1 MKLGAQLYT
10 VREFTK
16 DLDGISESLKKI
28 ADIGYTTVQVSGT
41 CPYDGEWLKTE
52 LDKNGLECVLT
63 HYPPKFML
71 PDLDAT
77 ISKHKAFGCHRIG
90 LGHYDLENNT
100 PQDFYNEFGP
110 VAKKFKE
117 NGCKFYYHNHFIEF
131 KKLDGK
137 TYLEHICE
145 NFPEDELGIIL
156 DTYWV
161 QKSGADPI
169 EWIGKLSGKVDC
181 VHFKDMKFNGDMA
194 VIGEGNMNFK
204 GIIDACERAG
214 TEYILVEQDD
224 CYGENPFDCLK
235 RSYDYLASLGL
246 K

>member
-41 CPYDGEWLKTE
+41 CPYEGEWLREE
-52 LDKNGLECVLT
+52 LEKNGLECVLT
-63 HYPPKFML
+63 HYPPKLML
-71 PDLDAT
+71 PDLSAT
-77 ISKHKAFGCHRIG
+77 MAKHAAFGCRRIG
-90 LGHYDLENNT
+90 LGHYDLENRT
-100 PQDFYNEFGP
+100 LEDFYEEYLP
-110 VAKKFKE
+110 VAKTFKD
-117 NGCKFYYHNHFIEF
+117 NGFKFYYHNHFNEF
-131 KKLDGK
+131 RIRDGK

-145 NFPEDELGIIL
+145 AFSEDLLGIIL

-169 EWIGKLSGKVDC
+169 MWIERLAGRVDC

-194 VIGEGNMNFK
+194 VVGEGNMNFD
-204 GIIDACERAG
+204 GIVSACEKVG
-214 TEYILVEQDD
+214 TEYALVEQDD
-224 CYGENPFDCLK
+224 CYGEDPFDCLK
-235 RSYDYLASLGL
+235 RSYAYLSSMGL

>member
-1 MKLGAQLYT
+1 MKIGAQLYT
-10 VREFTK
+10 VRNFTK
-16 DLDGISESLKKI
+16 DLEGISETLNKI

-41 CPYDGEWLKTE
+41 CPYEGEWLKSE
-52 LDKNGLECVLT
+52 LEKNGLECVLT

-71 PDLDAT
+71 DDLNAT
-77 ISKHKAFGCHRIG
+77 MAKHAAFGCRRIG
-90 LGHYDLENNT
+90 LGHYDFENKALE
-100 PQDFYNEFGP
+100 DFYEEYLP
-110 VAKKFKE
+110 VSETFKK
-117 NGCKFYYHNHFIEF
+117 NGFKFYYHNHFNEF
-131 KKLDGK
+131 RIRDNK

-145 NFPEDELGIIL
+145 KFPDDQLDIIL

-169 EWIGKLSGKVDC
+169 EWIEKLTGRVDC

-204 GIIDACERAG
+204 GIIDACDKSG
-214 TEYILVEQDD
+214 TEYAFVEQDD
-224 CYGENPFDCLK
+224 CYGEDPFNCLK
-235 RSYDYLASLGL
+235 RSYDYLTSLGL